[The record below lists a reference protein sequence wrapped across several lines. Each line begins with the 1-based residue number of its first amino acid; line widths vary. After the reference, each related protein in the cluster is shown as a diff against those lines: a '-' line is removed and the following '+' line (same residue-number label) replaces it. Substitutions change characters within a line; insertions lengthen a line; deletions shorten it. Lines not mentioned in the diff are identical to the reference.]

1 MRVFACLIGLTAS
14 AVLAQKL
21 ETLKPDTTK
30 VIRVETA
37 RDHLTVIEVADP
49 VTMVAV
55 GNQNAF
61 TIERRGD
68 KVFVRPAEDDART
81 NLFIW
86 TQAGRFA
93 YELVPAP
100 TVDQMH
106 FAIDQAPR
114 VVAAKTAAPESAIE
128 LAQKPAPMP
137 TEMLIHAAPVSVHGD
152 RESRGRVEITLRDLY
167 RRDGKLYLRYAL
179 MNRSNS
185 GYYPTR
191 PAVWQ
196 MAGVRSTTS
205 LISFRGSQLGERL
218 ARSVKAS
225 TLTPV
230 NLLDADQ
237 SAHVAAGDCGFGWIA
252 IEDPENSGGPS
263 PVLKLEFAAD
273 AKGAVSALLVL
284 KPTSNRPEV
293 ARAEAARDAAAKTGN
308 R

>member
-1 MRVFACLIGLTAS
+1 MKVFACLIGLTAS

-21 ETLKPDTTK
+21 ETQQFDTSK

-68 KVFVRPAEDDART
+68 KVFVRPAEDHART

-86 TQAGRFA
+86 TRAGRFA

-100 TVDQMH
+100 AVDQMH

-114 VVAAKTAAPESAIE
+114 VAAANGSEPQSAIE

-137 TEMLIHAAPVSVHGD
+137 AEMLIHATPVSVQGE
-152 RESRGRVEITLRDLY
+152 RETRDRVEVTLRDLY

-179 MNRSNS
+179 MNRSS
-185 GYYPTR
+185 GGYYPTH

-205 LISFRGSQLGERL
+205 LISFRDSQLGERL

-225 TLTPV
+225 MLTPV

-237 SAHVAAGDCGFGWIA
+237 SARVAAGDCGFGWIVV
-252 IEDPENSGGPS
+252 EHPENSGGPS

-284 KPTSNRPEV
+284 KPTSDRPEV

>member
-1 MRVFACLIGLTAS
+1 MKVSACLIGLTAS

-21 ETLKPDTTK
+21 ETQKPDTTK

-100 TVDQMH
+100 TVDHMH

-114 VVAAKTAAPESAIE
+114 VVAAKTAAPESGIE

-137 TEMLIHAAPVSVHGD
+137 TEMLINATPVSVHGD

-185 GYYPTR
+185 GYHPTR

-205 LISFRGSQLGERL
+205 LVSFRDSQLGERL

-273 AKGAVSALLVL
+273 AKGTVSALLVL
-284 KPTSNRPEV
+284 KSTSDRPEV
-293 ARAEAARDAAAKTGN
+293 DRAAAARDAAAKTGN